1 MKKVVV
7 SGLLLATLAA
17 VAYLRDARARRHSSA
32 IAFPLRLARGIW
44 RLKGQG
50 RVSA

>member
-17 VAYLRDARARRHSSA
+17 VAYLLTPAAAAQHG
-32 IAFPLRLARGIW
+32 IAFPRAW
-44 RLKGQG
+44 RVESG
-50 RVSA
+50 S